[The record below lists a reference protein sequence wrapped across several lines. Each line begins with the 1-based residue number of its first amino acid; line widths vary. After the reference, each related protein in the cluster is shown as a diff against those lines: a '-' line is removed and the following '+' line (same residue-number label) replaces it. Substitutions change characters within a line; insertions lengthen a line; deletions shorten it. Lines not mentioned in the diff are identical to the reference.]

1 MGNSMDCTARPAD
14 LQTRSGSPWKLI
26 GLTGIMEVS
35 CANGN
40 GAPYANSPWPAD
52 TAAQRTQS
60 LERRRIFSYSEE
72 IITKTGNR
80 SAHSG
85 FNTLP
90 GELC

>member
-1 MGNSMDCTARPAD
+1 MRPAD
-14 LQTRSGSPWKLI
+14 LQTRSGLPCKLI
-26 GLTGIMEVS
+26 GLPGIREAGWVY
-35 CANGN
+35 AL
-40 GAPYANSPWPAD
+40 GAPRANSPWPAD
-52 TAAQRTQS
+52 TAAPGYPS
-60 LERRRIFSYSEE
+60 LERPGIFSYSEE